1 MLKTASTHVTS
12 RLQALTLLEKHG
24 QNAWLVHNAELEE
37 VLRGYE
43 EELARVREEVES
55 VNGLRKFRQEGVR
68 GQLEGG
74 EMEWRRGV
82 EGLVRVELELAKKR

>member
-1 MLKTASTHVTS
+1 MTS
-12 RLQALTLLEKHG
+12 RLQALALLEKHG

-43 EELARVREEVES
+43 EELGKVREEVES

-68 GQLEGG
+68 GTLEGG
-74 EMEWRRGV
+74 EREWRRGV
-82 EGLVRVELELAKKR
+82 EGLVRVGVELVGKR

>member
-1 MLKTASTHVTS
+1 MTS
-12 RLQALTLLEKHG
+12 RLQALALLEKHG

-43 EELARVREEVES
+43 EELGRVRGEVES

-68 GQLEGG
+68 GVLEGG
-74 EMEWRRGV
+74 EREWRRGV
-82 EGLVRVELELAKKR
+82 EGLVRVGVELVEKR